1 MNVLGICHDVL
12 ICSAALVR
20 DGKVVSAIP
29 EERLDRVKQSRV
41 FPSLAIQKCLEM
53 GGLTLSDIDEIAVAW
68 NPGIELETIPR
79 DTCPHAAGAPST
91 SRRCQAGSCSSSAR
105 TRR

>member
-1 MNVLGICHDVL
+1 MASPCERGHQRAHLRVRDQRMNVLGICHDVL

-41 FPSLAIQKCLEM
+41 FPSLAIQKCLER
-53 GGLTLSDIDEIAVAW
+53 GGLALSDVDEIAIAW
-68 NPGIELETIPR
+68 NPGIEMETTP
-79 DTCPHAAGAPST
+79 G
-91 SRRCQAGSCSSSAR
+91 GYLSAR
-105 TRR
+105 RW